1 MKKVLLISA
10 FFPPQQ
16 GGTSE
21 KMAKRVKY
29 FSRFGWHTAVLT
41 PEIPETATTD
51 DGLLV
56 EICDAQVEVIRTKY
70 LFKQQWPSL
79 RHDKNRFRDF
89 YGSKVERIIDMGFV
103 PKGYVRWLPYALREG
118 RKIVKDVDV
127 ILSMNNPITLHVIGY
142 LLHKWSGK
150 PWVAEIRDPIAG
162 YAYGRRGPE
171 TMNYWLERKIIES
184 AHAVIQ
190 REDGTPEDIRGRY
203 PAWQDKFVIIPYA
216 GFDSDDF
223 PAVTPPSQRHERKLV
238 ISYTGSFYGN
248 TITPIPFLDGLA
260 QFLAEFP
267 DARGVIKVLFAG
279 DWDAQYDMKVSQNRL
294 EQIVEYHGRVSRKA
308 CIQLWQESDALLLIL
323 GKEEDNLLRIPSK
336 FWDYLGARRFMLAL
350 VDPNGRVAQLVREEQ
365 LGDIANTDQPAEIA
379 AMLRRMWQAYQQGQ
393 LQPRPNTEFLKQAE
407 RAYSEWMTVS
417 VFEQL
422 TK

>member
-29 FSRFGWHTAVLT
+29 FSRFGWHTTVLT
-41 PEIPETATTD
+41 PEIPEKATID
-51 DGLLV
+51 HGLLA
-56 EICDAQVEVIRTKY
+56 EICDAEVEVVRTKY
-70 LFKQQWPSL
+70 LFKRQWPSL

-89 YGSKVERIIDMGFV
+89 YGSRVERIIDMGFV
-103 PKGYVRWLPYALREG
+103 PKGYVRWLPYVLREG
-118 RKIVKDVDV
+118 WKRAREVDV
-127 ILSMNNPITLHVIGY
+127 IISMNNPITLHVIGY

-171 TMNYWLERKIIES
+171 KMNYWLERKIVES
-184 AHAVIQ
+184 ADAVIQ
-190 REDGTPEDIRGRY
+190 REDGTPENIRGRY
-203 PAWQDKFVIIPYA
+203 PALQDKFVIIPYA
-216 GFDSDDF
+216 GFDGDDF
-223 PAVTPPSQRHERKLV
+223 AYTTPPRHQIERTLV

-248 TITPIPFLDGLA
+248 TITPIPFLEGLA
-260 QFLAEFP
+260 QFLTQSPEAKE
-267 DARGVIKVLFAG
+267 VIKVLFAG
-279 DWDAQYDMKVSQNRL
+279 DWDAQYETMVTQHGL
-294 EQIVEYHGRVSRKA
+294 ESMVEYRGRVSRKT

-336 FWDYLGARRFMLAL
+336 FWDYLGARRYMLAL
-350 VDPNGRVAQLVREEQ
+350 VDLNGRVAQLVREEQ
-365 LGDIANTDQPAEIA
+365 LGDIADTDQPTEIA
-379 AMLRRMWQAYQQGQ
+379 AMLQRVWQAYQQGQ
-393 LQPRPNTEFLKQAE
+393 LQMYPSPEFLKQAE

-422 TK
+422 TE